1 MDTTTFRSPE
11 MEALTERATFAAV
24 LVTLVRQRC
33 ADANSNRTSR
43 TGLQLRVPVHE
54 RPAVRRGL
62 DALID
67 HGILAMSGEDI
78 GLTAQGRVFAAY
90 FRRLR
95 GEKLHGH
102 EDVNDA
108 DLLRRLLEAI
118 QSDPRFDPDYAIEEA
133 TTLPGRLEALKQQQ
147 RQAASRRPPFVWILL
162 AILIAVVGVFLL
174 ARLPQ

>member
-1 MDTTTFRSPE
+1 MDTTTSRSPE

-54 RPAVRRGL
+54 RPAVRRGF

-90 FRRLR
+90 CRRLR

-102 EDVNDA
+102 DDVNDA
-108 DLLRRLLEAI
+108 DLLRRQLEAI
-118 QSDPRFDPDYAIEEA
+118 QRDPRFDPDYAIEEA
-133 TTLPGRLEALKQQQ
+133 STLPGRLEAMKQQQ
-147 RQAASRRPPFVWILL
+147 AAATRSPLIWIVLAIVIALVGVYLLTRPP
-162 AILIAVVGVFLL
+162 
-174 ARLPQ
+174 Q